1 MKLNKRQAFFAV
13 VLVLLVIGL
22 LEMTLGLLAF
32 VSPRV
37 DRLLTSPRTLNA
49 IPSGVPDA
57 RLGLRP
63 NPAYPGHDRKGFRN
77 LEVPAKA
84 HIVALGDSQTYG
96 TWVEPEDAWPRQ
108 LESMTGKTVYNMA
121 YGGYG
126 PTHSLTMWDEAI
138 ALSPKIVIEAFYAGN
153 DLFDSFNHVY
163 NQGQLPGLKSSDPQL
178 QASVR
183 EAEQSEPIAK
193 RVSRM
198 FQMGTT
204 PVAVDEEATSV
215 TRDGFSPRR
224 LLSQHSKIY
233 GLLRRARYES
243 TRLVNKSNNITQEKW
258 EMEKAH
264 AEAHPAYCQVF
275 SDGQFKT
282 VFTSEYRLSALDLG
296 DPRIAEGL
304 QISLRAIQR
313 MHGFAAARNIRF
325 LVVLIPTKEAVFRQ
339 LWQNPSISYRSLI
352 ENEERVWRITRDFLE
367 HNGIEYL
374 DSLPVLREQLATGI
388 QPYQISHDGHPNKH
402 GHKAIAKLVA
412 AHLESSKTSQAQAEQ
427 DAAADADKPRR

>member
-1 MKLNKRQAFFAV
+1 MKLKKRHAFFV
-13 VLVLLVIGL
+13 VVFVLLVSGF
-22 LEMTLGLLAF
+22 LEITLGLLAF
-32 VSPRV
+32 VSPWV
-37 DRLLTSPRTLNA
+37 DRLLTSPWTRP
-49 IPSGVPDA
+49 IVPDA
-57 RLGLRP
+57 RLGHRP
-63 NPAYPGHDRKGFRN
+63 IPAYPGHDRIGFRN

-96 TWVEPEDAWPRQ
+96 SGVKPEDAWPRQ
-108 LESMTGKTVYNMA
+108 LESLLGKTVYSMA

-126 PTHSLTMWDEAI
+126 PTHSLVLWDEAI
-138 ALSPKIVIEAFYAGN
+138 ALSPTMVIEAFYAGN

-163 NQGQLPGLKSSDPQL
+163 NQGQLPALKSSDPQL

-183 EAEQSEPIAK
+183 EAEQSEPIAQ

-198 FQMGTT
+198 FYMGTL
-204 PVAVDEEATSV
+204 PVAVDEEATTV

-243 TRLVNKSNNITQEKW
+243 ARLVNKPNNIPQEQW
-258 EMEKAH
+258 EKAKAF
-264 AEAHPAYCQVF
+264 AEVYPAYCQVF
-275 SDGQFKT
+275 SNGQFKT

-313 MHGFAAARNIRF
+313 MHEFAATRNIRF
-325 LVVLIPTKEAVFRQ
+325 FVVLIPTKEAVFRQ
-339 LWQNPSISYRSLI
+339 LWQHPSMSYRSLT
-352 ENEERVWRITRDFLE
+352 EMEERVWRITKDFLE
-367 HNGIEYL
+367 QNGNEYL
-374 DSLPVLREQLATGI
+374 DALPVLREQLTTGI
-388 QPYQISHDGHPNKH
+388 QPYQVSHDGHPNEH

-412 AHLESSKTSQAQAEQ
+412 ARLASSKTSQAQAER
-427 DAAADADKPRR
+427 K